1 MTKPALSGG
10 GDVRQQ
16 RHEPGALDRPGEH
29 ALLHGRGAGALA
41 RQDLAVAA
49 DHLLQRLGVL
59 VIDVGLAAGAGARD
73 LDLGAVERLELFRP
87 LPPLA
92 GLASG
97 HTFNSNSYR
106 IL

>member
-1 MTKPALSGG
+1 MMKQGSSSSSNI
-10 GDVRQQ
+10 RQQ
-16 RHEPGALDRPGEH
+16 RHEARTLDGAGEH
-29 ALLHGRGAGALA
+29 ALLHRGRAGPLA

-59 VIDVGLAAGAGARD
+59 VINVGLAAGADARD

-87 LPPLA
+87 FPPLA

-97 HTFNSNSYR
+97 HTFNSNS
-106 IL
+106 